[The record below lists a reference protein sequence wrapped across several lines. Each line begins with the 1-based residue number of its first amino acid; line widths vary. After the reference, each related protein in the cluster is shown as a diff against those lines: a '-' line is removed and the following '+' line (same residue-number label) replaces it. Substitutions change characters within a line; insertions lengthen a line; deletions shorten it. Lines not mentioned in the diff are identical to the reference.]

1 MRWIIAAAFLIAA
14 GSAQA
19 QTPSTT
25 TAPSSPAP
33 AAAPAAPPVTQ
44 TAPAAAPH
52 AVHHRRTRQEQFDA
66 ANTTHDG
73 HLTQEQARSGMPA
86 IARNFAAI
94 DTAKKGYVTMDD
106 IKAYYAGR
114 RAARRAA
121 AAAAKKT
128 N

>member
-19 QTPSTT
+19 QTPAATT
-25 TAPSSPAP
+25 TPASPAP
-33 AAAPAAPPVTQ
+33 AAAPASPPVMQ

-52 AVHHRRTRQEQFDA
+52 VVHHRKTRQERFDA

-73 HLTQEQARSGMPA
+73 HLTEEQARSGMPS

-94 DTAKKGYVTMDD
+94 DTGKKGYVTMDD
-106 IKAYYAGR
+106 IKAYYA
-114 RAARRAA
+114 ARRAA
-121 AAAAKKT
+121 HHAAAAKKT